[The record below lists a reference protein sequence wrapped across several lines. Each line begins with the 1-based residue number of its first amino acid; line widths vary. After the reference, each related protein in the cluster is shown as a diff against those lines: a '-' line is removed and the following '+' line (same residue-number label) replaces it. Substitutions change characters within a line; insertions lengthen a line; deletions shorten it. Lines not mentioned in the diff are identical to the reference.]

1 MPKKRKK
8 LRGEIKKVV
17 RVPGEPEKVHVEV
30 PQADELYRE
39 LRVVN
44 EASDSESDES
54 EGSGQQHFHQGEKV
68 SVTIETDSDPNTPKT
83 S

>member
-54 EGSGQQHFHQGEKV
+54 EGSASNISTRARK
-68 SVTIETDSDPNTPKT
+68 
-83 S
+83 

>member
-8 LRGEIKKVV
+8 LRGEIKKVI
-17 RVPGEPEKVHVEV
+17 RQPGEPEKAQIEV

-44 EASDSESDES
+44 EASDSESETS
-54 EGSGQQHFHQGEKV
+54 EPQRFHEGEKV
-68 SVTIETDSDPNTPKT
+68 NVTIETDSDPNTRKT

>member
-17 RVPGEPEKVHVEV
+17 RVPGEPEKAHIEV

-44 EASDSESDES
+44 EASDRESDES
-54 EGSGQQHFHQGEKV
+54 DGNEQQRFHQGEKV
-68 SVTIETDSDPNTPKT
+68 NVTIETDSDPNTRKA